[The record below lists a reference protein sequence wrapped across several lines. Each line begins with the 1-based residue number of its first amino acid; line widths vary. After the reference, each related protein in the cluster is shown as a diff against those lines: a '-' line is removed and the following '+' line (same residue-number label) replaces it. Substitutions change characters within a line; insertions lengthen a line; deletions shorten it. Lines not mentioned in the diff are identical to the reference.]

1 MPGSAC
7 RDTLR
12 PLHLKNTRE
21 LMNRTDQHLAR
32 AYVQGEAD
40 AVRTIDAWIGAS
52 LWSFQRRLAAACED
66 AAQDARVELLKRLG
80 AGEFRGDAGLK
91 TYVWRVTTH
100 AAITR
105 IRRDTVRR
113 VEPLDQHADI
123 STSEPTPLDELLK
136 TDSDSVVRRVLA
148 ECGAPCRELW
158 GWLLEGRSYAEI
170 SAHTGV
176 SEGALRVRVL
186 RCRQAAVRARASLR
200 SIPAETNPPVER
212 LS

>member
-1 MPGSAC
+1 MS
-7 RDTLR
+7 
-12 PLHLKNTRE
+12 
-21 LMNRTDQHLAR
+21 RTDQHLAR

-40 AVRTIDAWIGAS
+40 AARTIDAWITAS
-52 LWSFQRRLAAACED
+52 LWSFRQRLAAAHED
-66 AAQDARVELLKRLG
+66 TAQDARVELLKRLG

-113 VEPLDQHADI
+113 VEPLDHYENV
-123 STSEPTPLDELLK
+123 STSEPTPLDQLLK
-136 TDSDSVVRRVLA
+136 TDSDSVVQRVLA

-158 GWLLEGRSYAEI
+158 SWLLEGRSYAEI
-170 SAHTGV
+170 SAASGV

-186 RCRQAAVRARASLR
+186 RCRQAAVRARQRLNST
-200 SIPAETNPPVER
+200 PAETNPPVER

>member
-1 MPGSAC
+1 MS
-7 RDTLR
+7 
-12 PLHLKNTRE
+12 
-21 LMNRTDQHLAR
+21 RTDQDLAR

-52 LWSFQRRLAAACED
+52 LWSFRRRLAAACED
-66 AAQDARVELLKRLG
+66 TAQDARVELLKRLG
-80 AGEFRGDAGLK
+80 VGEFRGDAGLK

-100 AAITR
+100 AAIAR

-113 VEPLDQHADI
+113 VEPLDQYADV
-123 STSEPTPLDELLK
+123 STSEPTPLDHLLK
-136 TDSDSVVRRVLA
+136 TDSDSVVQRVLD

-158 GWLLEGRSYAEI
+158 GLLLEGRSYAEI
-170 SAHTGV
+170 SADSGV

-186 RCRQAAVRARASLR
+186 RCRQAAVRARERLTST
-200 SIPAETNPPVER
+200 PAETNPPVER